1 MSMKWSG
8 DKIPAPNPLRAKQK
22 ADASY
27 SRGDQRTPDY
37 MGTDMQNPF
46 KETEWWMAYTP
57 SEEEIEAA
65 AAGFDFSN
73 PEKWLEEN
81 KGKPPLKLEEQPQEF
96 VFSAGF
102 NYGGELF
109 PEYKKEVSVP

>member
-1 MSMKWSG
+1 MKWTG
-8 DKIPAPNPLRAKQK
+8 DRIPAPNPLREAQK
-22 ADASY
+22 ADASWT
-27 SRGDQRTPDY
+27 RAGIRVDDY
-37 MGTDMQNPF
+37 MATDMQNPP

-81 KGKPPLKLEEQPQEF
+81 KGKAPIKLEDQPHEF
-96 VFSAGF
+96 VMSTGM
-102 NYGGELF
+102 NYGGDLF
-109 PEYKKEVSVP
+109 PEYRTEITVP